1 MVEQTPLM
9 RQYEALKAD
18 HPGTVLLFRVGDFYE
33 LFGDDAIA
41 AAPILQIALTS
52 RDKNKDTG
60 IPLCGVP
67 YHAASGYVAKLLAAG
82 KRVAMAEQME
92 EPKPGTLVPREV
104 VRVLTPGTV
113 LDDAFLPGSDHAY
126 LAAVLCEEAAA
137 ALARVDLSTGD
148 FDVVSMHGPQAGALA
163 DDELARSDA
172 REVLVGP
179 GWTWPRRAGTVYQAC
194 PADAFD
200 AGEADRALREQFPAA
215 DAWAPLAP
223 IERRAAGAL
232 LRYVRHTLKGRCA
245 ALSPPTRSAAG
256 DVLEIDEA
264 AQRTLEL
271 VRGSDGSRQSSL
283 LAVLDETLTP
293 MGGRLLRE
301 RLLHPLCV
309 LPAIESRLDDVAAL
323 LADPETREALRERL
337 RAVGDVERAVSRA
350 AVGSS
355 TPRDLA
361 LLGRSLEAGANL
373 AKLLA
378 ASAEARVRAMG
389 DGWEDFGRLTDRLAA
404 ALVPAPP
411 PTARDGG
418 VIRDGYH
425 AELDAL
431 RALRR
436 DASTWLA
443 QLEAR
448 ERARTGIDSLKV
460 RHNQVFGYYLEVT
473 KANAARVPPDYQ
485 RRQTLVNAERYV
497 IPELA
502 ELESKAT
509 GADAQSRAL
518 EVRLIEELRAAVVE
532 QASRIQTYARRLAA
546 IDVAAALAVSAS
558 RHGWVRPTLVAEPL
572 LRLRESRHPVV
583 ERRLPAQRFV
593 PNDADLDGGANRLV
607 LLTGPN
613 MAGKSTY
620 MRQVALIVI
629 MAQMGS
635 YVPADEAVIGL
646 VDRLFAR
653 VGAHDDIAGGRSTFM
668 VEMSETASILARATP
683 RSLILLDEI
692 GRGTST
698 FDGIGIAWAVAEDV
712 HTRIGART
720 LFATHYHE
728 LTALAESLPG
738 LKNYKAAVREWNDE
752 IVFMRKIVAGGADRS
767 YGIQVARLA
776 GLPDSVIRRAREIL
790 NDLERPGSRPAAP
803 PRSDAQPDLFGAP
816 LHPAVAAIAG
826 LDIGRVTPLEALNIL
841 DRLQK
846 DIAGAGNRPDR
857 GQPDPDNSA
866 R

>member
-1 MVEQTPLM
+1 M
-9 RQYEALKAD
+9 RQYEALKAEY
-18 HPGTVLLFRVGDFYE
+18 PGTVLLFRVGDFYE
-33 LFGDDAIA
+33 LFGDDAVV

-60 IPLCGVP
+60 MPLCGVP
-67 YHAASGYVAKLLAAG
+67 YHAASGYIAKLLAAG
-82 KRVAMAEQME
+82 KRVALAEQME
-92 EPKPGTLVPREV
+92 EPKPGTLVARDV

-113 LDDAFLPGSDHAY
+113 LDDTWLSGSEHAY
-126 LAAVLCEEAAA
+126 LAAVIRDGDEAAV
-137 ALARVDLSTGD
+137 ARVDVSTGD
-148 FDVVSMHGPQAGALA
+148 FDVASARGPQAAALA
-163 DDELARSDA
+163 ADELARTDP

-179 GWTWPRRAGTVYQAC
+179 GWTEPPRAGAVYQTC
-194 PADAFD
+194 PPEAFD
-200 AGEADRALREQFPAA
+200 AAEADRALREQFPATA
-215 DAWAPLAP
+215 AWNALSP
-223 IERRAAGAL
+223 IERRVAGAL
-232 LRYVRHTLKGRCA
+232 IRYVQHTLKGRCA
-245 ALSPPTRSAAG
+245 ALSHPTRSAAG
-256 DVLEIDEA
+256 DVLDIDEA

-271 VRGSDGSRQSSL
+271 VRGSDGSRQHSV
-283 LAVLDETLTP
+283 LAVLDETLTA
-293 MGGRLLRE
+293 MGSRLLRD

-309 LPAIESRLDDVAAL
+309 IPAIESRLDDVEAL
-323 LADPETREALRERL
+323 LADPETHAALRERL
-337 RAVGDVERAVSRA
+337 RMIGDVERAVSRA

-361 LLGRSLEAGANL
+361 MLGRSLEAGSGI
-373 AKLLA
+373 AKLLV
-378 ASAEARVRAMG
+378 ASPEPRVRTMSE
-389 DGWEDFGRLTDRLAA
+389 GWGDFGQLIDRLTA
-404 ALVPAPP
+404 ALMPSPP

-436 DASTWLA
+436 DGSAWLA

-460 RHNQVFGYYLEVT
+460 RHNQIFGYYLEVT
-473 KANAARVPPDYQ
+473 KANAARVPPEYQ

-497 IPELA
+497 IPELLD
-502 ELESKAT
+502 LESKVT
-509 GADAQSRAL
+509 SADEKSRAL
-518 EVRLIEELRAAVVE
+518 EVRLIDELREAVVE
-532 QASRIQTYARRLAA
+532 HATRIQAHARRLAA
-546 IDVAAALAVSAS
+546 IDVAAALAHAAS
-558 RHGWVRPTLVAEPL
+558 RNGWTKPTIVAEPL
-572 LRLRESRHPVV
+572 LRLRDGRHPVV

-593 PNDADLDGGANRLV
+593 PNDTDMDGGATRLA

-635 YVPADEAVIGL
+635 YVPAEEAVIGL

-653 VGAHDDIAGGRSTFM
+653 VGAQDDIAGGRSTFM
-668 VEMSETASILARATP
+668 VEMTETASILARATP

-698 FDGIGIAWAVAEDV
+698 FDGISIAWAVAEDV

-752 IVFMRKIVAGGADRS
+752 IVFMRKIVEGGADRS

-776 GLPDSVIRRAREIL
+776 GLPENVIRRAREIL
-790 NDLERPGSRPAAP
+790 RDLERPGSRHSSPAP
-803 PRSDAQPDLFGAP
+803 PDAQPDLFAAP
-816 LHPAVAAIAG
+816 IHPAVAEIAG
-826 LDIGRVTPLEALNIL
+826 LDIANLTPIEALNIL
-841 DRLQK
+841 DRLK
-846 DIAGAGNRPDR
+846 TGIDGSGDRPAR
-857 GQPDPDNSA
+857 G
-866 R
+866 

>member
-1 MVEQTPLM
+1 MAEPTPLM
-9 RQYEALKAD
+9 RQYDALKAN
-18 HPGTVLLFRVGDFYE
+18 HPGTLLLFRVGDFYE
-33 LFGDDAIA
+33 LFGDDAVV

-67 YHAASGYVAKLLAAG
+67 YHAASGYIAKLLAAG
-82 KRVAMAEQME
+82 KRVALAEQME
-92 EPKPGTLVPREV
+92 EPKPGALVARDV

-113 LDDAFLPGSDHAY
+113 VDDTLLCGSEHAY
-126 LAAVLCEEAAA
+126 LAAVLRDGDEAAI
-137 ALARVDLSTGD
+137 ARVDVSTGD
-148 FDVVSMHGPQAGALA
+148 FDVASSRGPQAAALSA
-163 DDELARSDA
+163 DELARTDP

-179 GWTWPRRAGTVYQAC
+179 GWADPPRPGAVYQAC
-194 PADAFD
+194 PPEAFD
-200 AGEADRALREQFPAA
+200 SAEADRALREQFP
-215 DAWAPLAP
+215 DAEAWTALSP

-232 LRYVRHTLKGRCA
+232 IRYVRHTLKGRCA

-256 DVLEIDEA
+256 DTLDVDES

-271 VRGSDGSRQSSL
+271 VRGGDGSRQHSL
-283 LAVLDETLTP
+283 LAVLDETVTA
-293 MGGRLLRE
+293 MGGRLLRD
-301 RLLHPLCV
+301 RLLHPLCAI
-309 LPAIESRLDDVAAL
+309 PAIEARLDDVAAFV
-323 LADPETREALRERL
+323 ADPETRAVLREHL
-337 RAVGDVERAVSRA
+337 GTIGDVERAVSRA

-361 LLGRSLEAGANL
+361 MLGRSLEAGAGI
-373 AKLLA
+373 AKLLT
-378 ASAEARVRAMG
+378 ASSEPRVRAMG
-389 DGWEDFGRLTDRLAA
+389 EHWPDFGRLIDRLSA
-404 ALVPAPP
+404 ALVPSPP

-418 VIRDGYH
+418 VIREGYH
-425 AELDAL
+425 QELDAL
-431 RALRR
+431 RVLRR
-436 DASTWLA
+436 DASAWLA

-460 RHNQVFGYYLEVT
+460 RHNHVFGYYLEVT
-473 KANAARVPPDYQ
+473 KANAGRVPPEYR

-497 IPELA
+497 IPELLD
-502 ELESKAT
+502 LESKIT
-509 GADAQSRAL
+509 GADEKSRAL
-518 EVRLIEELRAAVVE
+518 EIRLIEELREAVVAHAAGI
-532 QASRIQTYARRLAA
+532 QAYARRLAT
-546 IDVAAALAVSAS
+546 IDVAAGLAHAAS
-558 RHGWVRPTLVAEPL
+558 CNRWVRPTMVAEPV

-583 ERRLPAQRFV
+583 ERGLPAQHFV
-593 PNDADLDGGANRLV
+593 PNDTDMDGGSTRLA

-635 YVPADEAVIGL
+635 YVPAEEAVIGL

-653 VGAHDDIAGGRSTFM
+653 VGAQDDIAGGRSTFM
-668 VEMSETASILARATP
+668 VEMSETAAILARATP

-698 FDGIGIAWAVAEDV
+698 FDGISIAWAVAEDV

-728 LTALAESLPG
+728 LTALADSLPG
-738 LKNYKAAVREWNDE
+738 LKNYKAAVREWNEE

-776 GLPDSVIRRAREIL
+776 GLPDTVIRRAREIL
-790 NDLERPGSRPAAP
+790 RDLEQRGSHSQASPRP
-803 PRSDAQPDLFGAP
+803 DAQPDLFAAP
-816 LHPAVAAIAG
+816 VHPIVAEISG
-826 LDIGRVTPLEALNIL
+826 LDVSRLTPIDALNIL
-841 DRLQK
+841 DRLKKRIDGTDGRQAL
-846 DIAGAGNRPDR
+846 D
-857 GQPDPDNSA
+857 
-866 R
+866 